1 MQREDKSV
9 LHVMAGAVECSPW
22 TLLPTPMPA
31 SDCHLP
37 CRLQLSVLV
46 STVAIQV
53 LLCLS
58 HTRWFPPFLLDWF
71 FPLSRAFYPHMVLF
85 QQLVLKY
92 HLLSL
97 EDLGPQSP
105 TLSLQTLSQATFHQ
119 KDPYFSFF
127 LFSQYASQLELFL
140 WGQSRLL

>member
-97 EDLGPQSP
+97 EAFLIFSGRTHSP
-105 TLSLQTLSQATFHQ
+105 MSLDSVPL
-119 KDPYFSFF
+119 PYLVYF
-127 LFSQYASQLELFL
+127 LHWSLKSCYSCLTWLTTCFT
-140 WGQSRLL
+140 GM